1 MELKRT
7 CRSLLECLSPVGRQP
22 GCVGEDITQRLRSE
36 LEGLDRHDDLVGH
49 RGSGDESIV
58 GAQSHAEPFFVH
70 TLERMPPQAVTEFG
84 RPYMR
89 GWTASFSEGVRLRFY
104 DKP

>member
-1 MELKRT
+1 
-7 CRSLLECLSPVGRQP
+7 
-22 GCVGEDITQRLRSE
+22 
-36 LEGLDRHDDLVGH
+36 
-49 RGSGDESIV
+49 
-58 GAQSHAEPFFVH
+58 VH